1 LFPTQNLGAQNLKQE
16 SGTYG
21 ASKRVRH
28 TVQGIGKVRR
38 VTAAILINHRML
50 VNGKQVS
57 WQPRSAEE
65 VQHLTDLAEA
75 AIGFDSAR
83 GDQVNVEDMAFEDN
97 SGHPP
102 TTAMEQLL
110 AGAAQSEP
118 VWKYGACLLGL
129 LCLVFFV
136 VRPMM
141 SKRAIPEGVAIAA
154 LPNEPLL
161 SSGNEEMPLSEGE
174 DESAEGQKKRA
185 QVLFDAVA
193 EHLRREPAQTT
204 RLLQSWI
211 HTE

>member
-1 LFPTQNLGAQNLKQE
+1 
-16 SGTYG
+16 
-21 ASKRVRH
+21 
-28 TVQGIGKVRR
+28 
-38 VTAAILINHRML
+38 M
-50 VNGKQVS
+50 
-57 WQPRSAEE
+57 
-65 VQHLTDLAEA
+65 QHLTDLAQA

-83 GDQVNVEDMAFEDN
+83 GDQVSVEDMAFEDN

-102 TTAMEQLL
+102 VTAMEQFM

-118 VWKYGACLLGL
+118 MWKYGALLVAL

-141 SKRAIPEGVAIAA
+141 KKSTSTEAVAAA
-154 LPNEPLL
+154 TLPGEPQLTPGETQARLL
-161 SSGNEEMPLSEGE
+161 E
-174 DESAEGQKKRA
+174 DENEIAERQKKHA
-185 QVLFDAVA
+185 QMLFDSVA

>member
-1 LFPTQNLGAQNLKQE
+1 
-16 SGTYG
+16 
-21 ASKRVRH
+21 
-28 TVQGIGKVRR
+28 
-38 VTAAILINHRML
+38 M
-50 VNGKQVS
+50 
-57 WQPRSAEE
+57 
-65 VQHLTDLAEA
+65 QHLTDLAQA

-102 TTAMEQLL
+102 TTAMEQFL

-141 SKRAIPEGVAIAA
+141 SKRAIPEGVATAA

-161 SSGNEEMPLSEGE
+161 SSGNEEMPLSEVE